1 MIMLL
6 ENRVHLNF
14 KYVKGPSIS
23 LFCLGDLSKL
33 IYVEKQTRHVFL
45 CVFIFYMYVP
55 IFKLCTISCIIYTAF
70 SVKS

>member
-1 MIMLL
+1 MMIMLL

-45 CVFIFYMYVP
+45 LFISILYVCP
-55 IFKLCTISCIIYTAF
+55 HL
-70 SVKS
+70 